1 MARPAFSS
9 IRSRLTVLILL
20 VVLPAF
26 ALVTY
31 RGLEARR
38 DAATNARE
46 ASLRTARLAASR
58 QEQLIESAHQLLFSI
73 AQLPTV
79 RQRDVAACDELF
91 AMLLN
96 RYPRYANIGLIGA
109 DGLGLASGLPLE
121 KRFNFAED
129 QLFQRCLQSRDFV
142 VGGYQIGQLTH
153 RPVVVFG
160 FPVIEP
166 KGEIGSI
173 LFASLDLAWLSHF
186 MTEAQL
192 PAGSVMVAVDHDG
205 TVLAH
210 SLDPEKWVG
219 QPFHPASMG
228 TGRVDQRE
236 SPANVEVRG
245 FDGIA
250 RLYSFVPLPGPDS
263 QPAAYVMVGIP
274 TQVVYAEAGRKLR
287 RDLLW
292 LGLAAAIT
300 LVLGWIG
307 SRTLILRTVSAL
319 VEATT
324 RMRAGDL
331 SARTG
336 LKYGSGEVGHL
347 ARAFDDMAGS
357 LEVRI
362 AESEAARVERE
373 RLLEREQIARTE
385 AEVAQERVA
394 HILERVTDGFV
405 ALDTQWCYT
414 YVNQR
419 AGELFQRAPD
429 GLVGKHIW
437 TEFPEGV
444 GQPFYDAYYK
454 AVAEQASL
462 HIEAYYAPW
471 DRWFENRI
479 YPSKDGLTI
488 YFHEITERRRA
499 EEQLRES
506 SHQLRALSAHLQ
518 SIREDERARI
528 AREIHDELGQA
539 LTGLKM
545 DVSWLDA
552 RLTKEGE
559 VEREGC
565 LKKTSAMSKLIMS
578 TIQSVRRI
586 ATELRPGILDDLG
599 IVAAVEWQAQD
610 FQSRT
615 GISCSFATAIEDL
628 EVDPERS
635 TAIFRIAQE
644 TLTNVARH
652 SGASSV
658 NITLKRQK
666 GSLILEV
673 SDNGRGISAG
683 EASGAS
689 SLGLLG
695 MRERAAGLGGH
706 LKVEARPDQGTRVVA
721 SIPLG

>member
-1 MARPAFSS
+1 MARSAFSS

-31 RGLEARR
+31 RGLEARK
-38 DAATNARE
+38 DAASNAKE
-46 ASLRTARLAASR
+46 AALRTAGLAAAR
-58 QEQLIESAHQLLFSI
+58 HEQLIESAHQLLFSI

-79 RQRDVAACDELF
+79 RQRDTAACNELF
-91 AMLLN
+91 AMLLK
-96 RYPRYANIGLIGA
+96 RYPRYANIGLIGL
-109 DGLGLASGLPLE
+109 DGVGLASGIPFE
-121 KRFNFAED
+121 KRLNVSDD
-129 QLFQRCLQSRDFV
+129 QLFQRCVQSRDFV
-142 VGGYQIGQLTH
+142 VGGYQMGQQT
-153 RPVVVFG
+153 RTPVLVFG
-160 FPVIEP
+160 FPVVES
-166 KGEIGSI
+166 KDEIGSL

-192 PAGSVMVAVDHDG
+192 PAGSVMVAVDPDG

-210 SLDPEKWVG
+210 SLDPQKWVG
-219 QPFHPASMG
+219 QPFHTGSIAPA
-228 TGRVDQRE
+228 RVDPGASR
-236 SPANVEVRG
+236 ANVEVRG
-245 FDGIA
+245 FDGVE
-250 RLYSFVPLPGPDS
+250 RLYSFVPLSGADT

-274 TQVVYAEAGRKLR
+274 SQVVYSEASRRLK

-300 LVLGWIG
+300 LILGWFG
-307 SRTLILRTVSAL
+307 SRTLILRTVGAL
-319 VEATT
+319 VQATS
-324 RMRAGDL
+324 RMRAGDF

-357 LEVRI
+357 LELRI
-362 AESEAARVERE
+362 AESERGQVERE
-373 RLLEREQIARTE
+373 RLLEREHVARTE
-385 AEVAQERVA
+385 AEAAQERVA

-405 ALDTQWCYT
+405 ALDTTWCYT
-414 YVNQR
+414 YVNER
-419 AGELFQRAPD
+419 AGELFQRPPA
-429 GLVGKHIW
+429 GLIGKHIW

-454 AVAEQASL
+454 AVAEQTSL
-462 HIEAYYAPW
+462 DIEAYYAPW
-471 DRWFENRI
+471 NRWFENRI
-479 YPSKDGLTI
+479 YPSADGLTI
-488 YFHEITERRRA
+488 YFHEITERRLA
-499 EEQLRES
+499 AEQLRDS
-506 SHQLRALSAHLQ
+506 SDQLRALSAHLQ

-559 VEREGC
+559 FQKEAC
-565 LKKTSAMSKLIMS
+565 LNKTLAMSKLIVN

-586 ATELRPGILDDLG
+586 ATELRPGVLDDLG
-599 IVAAVEWQAQD
+599 VIAAVEWQAQD
-610 FQSRT
+610 FQDRT
-615 GISCSFATAIEDL
+615 GISCNFATTIQELDIDA
-628 EVDPERS
+628 ERS

-658 NITLKRQK
+658 EITLKRQN
-666 GSLILEV
+666 GLLILEV

-683 EASGAS
+683 EASGAR

-695 MRERAAGLGGH
+695 MRERAVGLGGH
-706 LKVEARPDQGTRVVA
+706 VQVEAMPDRGTRVTA
-721 SIPLG
+721 NIPLA